1 MSIIFKPL
9 RVFDVVLDEHLSIV
23 ENAFDA
29 VGVLKLPETQ
39 QGFKQ
44 GQRYSF
50 ALHEIRL
57 LLMEREKLRRVVW
70 ISIGCHILTAIYLTA
85 VGIISLLK

>member
-1 MSIIFKPL
+1 MTRL
-9 RVFDVVLDEHLSIV
+9 RSNDITLNDHLESV
-23 ENAFDA
+23 ESTWDA
-29 VGVLKLPETQ
+29 VEVLNLPQTEL
-39 QGFKQ
+39 GFKQ
-44 GQRYSF
+44 GQRYNF

-57 LLMEREKLRRVVW
+57 LLMEREKLLRAFW